1 MDRGRYR
8 DDVSVIGVPYHLDE
22 YLPALDLAPP
32 PDQSVIVSLP
42 DGRVWDRLAVVY
54 SAVGQAV
61 ADATPVAR
69 PGDPIVVVSGDCT
82 TSLGTMAG
90 LQRAG
95 ADPAIVWLDAHGD
108 VQTPETTASG
118 YIGGMPLRLLAG
130 YRPELIATRL
140 GLHPVPEERIVLAGT
155 RDLDPPEV
163 DYLAQARIRQ
173 CEVIELGAI
182 SLPDG
187 PLYVHVDLDVVSPDE
202 IPGLRFPAP
211 GGPFAEAVIGALRLL
226 MDTRPV
232 VAVGI
237 ACTWYPGLDA
247 SAAVAP
253 LLEAALS

>member
-8 DDVSVIGVPYHLDE
+8 DGVSVIGVPYHLDE
-22 YLPALDLAPP
+22 YLPALDLAPQ
-32 PDQSVIVSLP
+32 PDQTVTLALP
-42 DGRVWDRLAVVY
+42 DGDVWDRLGALY
-54 SAVGQAV
+54 SIVGQAV
-61 ADATPVAR
+61 SDAANSGDRVVA
-69 PGDPIVVVSGDCT
+69 VSGDCT

-90 LQRAG
+90 FQQTG

-118 YIGGMPLRLLAG
+118 YIG
-130 YRPELIATRL
+130 
-140 GLHPVPEERIVLAGT
+140 
-155 RDLDPPEV
+155 
-163 DYLAQARIRQ
+163 
-173 CEVIELGAI
+173 AI
-182 SLPDG
+182 PLPDG
-187 PLYVHVDLDVVSPDE
+187 PLYVHVDLDMVSPDE

-211 GGPFAEAVIGALRLL
+211 GGPFAEQVIGALRLL

-237 ACTWYPGLDA
+237 ACTWYPGHDA